1 MKIISKLII
10 FSLVLAGILACQRE
24 PENLNALKEKMQT
37 AGYYGEYHQ
46 PNSQLEKMAL
56 NLIGVN
62 DLLIYND
69 DKLHAFVFKV
79 KDGKDPRES
88 LDQVEDY
95 VRRFVTFK
103 DDGEEKEME
112 ETGEKVKNDAKVR
125 GQFLLVW
132 YGDNEEDLLR
142 AFRFF

>member
-1 MKIISKLII
+1 MKIFRTLIV
-10 FSLVLAGILACQRE
+10 FSLMLAGFLACQRE
-24 PENLNALKEKMQT
+24 PGNLNVLKEKMQR
-37 AGYYGEYHQ
+37 AGYSGEYRQ
-46 PNSQLEKMAL
+46 PNGTLEKMAL

-62 DLLIYND
+62 DLLIYHDANL
-69 DKLHAFVFKV
+69 KAFVFKV
-79 KDGKDPRES
+79 KEGKDPRES
-88 LDQVEDY
+88 LEQVEDY

-112 ETGEKVKNDAKVR
+112 ETWEKVKNDAKVR

-132 YGDNEEDLLR
+132 YGDNEEGLLR

>member
-1 MKIISKLII
+1 MKSFRKLIV
-10 FSLVLAGILACQRE
+10 FSLVMAGFLACQRE
-24 PENLNALKEKMQT
+24 PGNLNALKEKMQA
-37 AGYYGEYHQ
+37 AGYSGEYRQ
-46 PNSQLEKMAL
+46 PNSTLEKMAL
-56 NLIGVN
+56 NLIGMN
-62 DLLIYND
+62 DLLIYHDANL
-69 DKLHAFVFKV
+69 KAFVFKV
-79 KDGKDPRES
+79 KEGKDPKEA

-95 VRRFVTFK
+95 LRRYVTFS

-112 ETGEKVKNDAKVR
+112 EIWGKVRNDAKVR

>member
-1 MKIISKLII
+1 MKTFSKLIV
-10 FSLVLAGILACQRE
+10 FSLVIAGILACQRE
-24 PENLNALKEKMQT
+24 PGNLNTLKERMQA
-37 AGYYGEYHQ
+37 AGYIGEYRQ
-46 PNSQLEKMAL
+46 PNGTLEKMAL

-69 DKLHAFVFKV
+69 EQLNAFVFRV

-88 LDQVEDY
+88 LDEVEGY
-95 VRRFVTFK
+95 LRRFVNFS
-103 DDGEEKEME
+103 DDAEKEEME
-112 ETGEKVKNDAKVR
+112 AKWEQLKKDAKVR